1 MKDTFFMDSPF
12 GEFANLYFGKLVNEI
27 TEINTVSDSE
37 IMEKI
42 KQKIRVVNDPVLNK
56 YLNKLLEKKVKELG
70 NVEEQIVYYEDR
82 IKELRGQ

>member
-1 MKDTFFMDSPF
+1 
-12 GEFANLYFGKLVNEI
+12 
-27 TEINTVSDSE
+27 
-37 IMEKI
+37 MEKI

-56 YLNKLLEKKVKELG
+56 YLNKFLEKKVKELG

>member
-1 MKDTFFMDSPF
+1 
-12 GEFANLYFGKLVNEI
+12 
-27 TEINTVSDSE
+27 
-37 IMEKI
+37 MEKI